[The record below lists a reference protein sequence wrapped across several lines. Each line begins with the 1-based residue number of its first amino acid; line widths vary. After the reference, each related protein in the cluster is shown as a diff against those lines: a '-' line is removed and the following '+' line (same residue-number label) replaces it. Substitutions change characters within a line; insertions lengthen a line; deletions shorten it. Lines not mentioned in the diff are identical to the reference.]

1 LAAAQA
7 RVEQANVAVDTARLQ
22 LDRMTIRAPVD
33 GRVFQLVS
41 TPGARLSGG
50 MGDNS
55 TYDSSTVITMYRPS
69 MLQVRADVRFEDLPR
84 VSDGQPVLIEN
95 PALDA
100 PLRGKVLLVSSLADI
115 QKNTLEVKVAIDD
128 PPGVFKPEMLV
139 DVTFLAPAQ
148 ATQPAVTHQE
158 LRLLVPES
166 LIRRDGDA
174 AFVWVADQSDGVAKR
189 ATVQLGAQAAGGL
202 REITSGLD
210 PASRLIA
217 SDSTDLVPGQRILV
231 VGEMSGLA
239 VSSANSGGRSDAR
252 PLNRLPSGG
261 ID

>member
-1 LAAAQA
+1 
-7 RVEQANVAVDTARLQ
+7 
-22 LDRMTIRAPVD
+22 
-33 GRVFQLVS
+33 
-41 TPGARLSGG
+41 
-50 MGDNS
+50 
-55 TYDSSTVITMYRPS
+55 
-69 MLQVRADVRFEDLPR
+69 
-84 VSDGQPVLIEN
+84 
-95 PALDA
+95 
-100 PLRGKVLLVSSLADI
+100 
-115 QKNTLEVKVAIDD
+115 
-128 PPGVFKPEMLV
+128 
-139 DVTFLAPAQ
+139 
-148 ATQPAVTHQE
+148 
-158 LRLLVPES
+158 
-166 LIRRDGDA
+166 
-174 AFVWVADQSDGVAKR
+174 VAKR